1 MPSKTCQLDQVPT
14 SKLQEI
20 LEGCLPAIRYIVNSS
35 LDQGK
40 FCNKWKEAIVKP
52 LIKKTELGTQNSN
65 YRPVSNLS
73 FISKVVEKITLD
85 QFNEHCN
92 EYSLVPEY
100 QSAYRK
106 KHSCETSLVK
116 LVDDILW
123 NMENQLI
130 TAIVILDLSAAFDT
144 VDHKLLLDILEK
156 RFGIVG
162 KAREWYRSYLVPRRF
177 KVTINNKLSWPR
189 QLDYSVP
196 QGSIQGAF
204 LFIAYASTLDQIV
217 NSRYLTLNGFADDHS
232 VRKAFKPS
240 RLDNKEELETIAI
253 MEKSMQDIKVWMDQV
268 RLKMNDSKTEFIY
281 FGWPSQLGKC
291 RIDNIN
297 VNGESIERTHKT
309 KYLGAHLDSKLDF
322 KQHIKIKCRAAMLNL
337 HRIKAA
343 RKHLTRTACNRLVVS
358 LVLSHLDYANSL
370 LGGLPK
376 SSINKMQAVQN
387 MAAKITLGKGKFDS
401 ATSCLVQLH
410 WLPIK
415 TRIEFKILSLVHR
428 CLHGEAPPYLE
439 RLLHYHIPT
448 RPGLRSQQSTNRLLV
463 PQTSKKTFAARSFS
477 VLGPQLWNGLP
488 DKIRKIDN
496 YSKFKKDLKTHLFK
510 TIYNL

>member
-1 MPSKTCQLDQVPT
+1 MVVLFQV
-14 SKLQEI
+14 
-20 LEGCLPAIRYIVNSS
+20 
-35 LDQGK
+35 QG
-40 FCNKWKEAIVKP
+40 
-52 LIKKTELGTQNSN
+52 
-65 YRPVSNLS
+65 
-73 FISKVVEKITLD
+73 
-85 QFNEHCN
+85 
-92 EYSLVPEY
+92 
-100 QSAYRK
+100 
-106 KHSCETSLVK
+106 
-116 LVDDILW
+116 
-123 NMENQLI
+123 NMENQLV
-130 TAIVILDLSAAFDT
+130 TAIVILDLSTAFDT
-144 VDHKLLLDILEK
+144 VDHQLLLDVLEK

-162 KAREWYRSYLVPRRF
+162 KAKEWYRSYLVARKFR
-177 KVTINNKLSWPR
+177 VTINNKSSWPR

-196 QGSIQGAF
+196 EGSIQGAF

-217 NSRYLTLNGFADDHS
+217 DDRQLTLNGFADDHS

-291 RIDNIN
+291 KIDSIN
-297 VNGESIERTHKT
+297 VNGESVERTHTT

-322 KQHIKIKCRAAMLNL
+322 KQHIMIKCKAAMLNL

-343 RKHLTRTACNRLVVS
+343 RKYLTRAACNRLVVS

-401 ATSCLVQLH
+401 TNRCLVQLH

-415 TRIEFKILSLVHR
+415 ARIEFKILSLVHR
-428 CLHGEAPPYLE
+428 CLHGAAPPYLE
-439 RLLHYHIPT
+439 RLIIHHKPT
-448 RPGLRSQQSTNRLLV
+448 RPGLRSQHNTNRLLV
-463 PQTSKKTFAARSFS
+463 PQTSKKNICSKIIQCN
-477 VLGPQLWNGLP
+477 GPTTLEQHPG
-488 DKIRKIDN
+488 
-496 YSKFKKDLKTHLFK
+496 FT
-510 TIYNL
+510 